1 MGSSAVGT
9 QLDRVAA
16 RVPREIKQRWI
27 RAAELRGQT
36 LTDFIIVAANEAT
49 REAFV
54 EHESIMLT
62 QRDQEAFA
70 ALLENPPALSSALQ
84 DALRE
89 RLS

>member
-1 MGSSAVGT
+1 MNASAEA

-27 RAAELRGQT
+27 QAAELRGQT

-49 REAFV
+49 REAFS
-54 EHESIMLT
+54 EHENITLT
-62 QRDQEAFA
+62 LRGQEAFA
-70 ALLENPPALSSALQ
+70 ALLESPPALSPALQ